1 MRADD
6 GGSLPCR
13 APPDPLAWHD
23 YLPRVV
29 KHTPLHVCE
38 HDIPPAVSV
47 VGHAEL

>member
-6 GGSLPCR
+6 SGSLPFR

-23 YLPRVV
+23 HLPRVV

-38 HDIPPAVSV
+38 HGIPPAVGV